1 MPILH
6 LLAGSNG
13 AGKSTYVERVIQP
26 TTRLPFVN
34 ADVIAAQRW
43 PDAQAVH
50 AYEAARAAETERQR
64 LLAARQSFISE
75 TVFSHPSKVDLVDQA
90 IQLGYVVHLYVV
102 LVPVD
107 TTINRVGERVR
118 RGGHDV
124 PHQKI
129 RERYDRLW
137 HLVAEARDRADRT
150 EFFDNSLA
158 AKPFRL
164 VATYEWGRP
173 VGELAW
179 PKWTPKPLTG
189 PGRGRQL

>member
-13 AGKSTYVERVIQP
+13 SGKSTYVERVIQP
-26 TTRLPFVN
+26 ATRLPFVN
-34 ADVIAAQRW
+34 ADLIAAQRW
-43 PDAQAVH
+43 PDAQVEH
-50 AYEAARAAETERQR
+50 AYEAARTAEDERQR
-64 LLAARQSFISE
+64 LLVLRRSFISE
-75 TVFSHPSKVDLVDQA
+75 TVFSHPSKVQLVDQA
-90 IQLGYVVHLYVV
+90 IGLGYVVHLYVI

-107 TTINRVGERVR
+107 TTVSRVRERVR

-124 PHQKI
+124 PHRKI

-137 HLVAEARDRADRT
+137 GLVALARDRADRT

-158 AKPFRL
+158 ASPFRP

-173 VGELAW
+173 LGEPLW
-179 PKWTPKPLTG
+179 PKWTPGQLIESG
-189 PGRGRQL
+189 CRGRP